1 MPTKKRSNTK
11 SKYDNFDNFLN
22 NNPIPIPTDFNRSQ
36 KTFSIHDM
44 KSITPMTR
52 NQQRVFDLWED
63 DYNLSIDG
71 SAGTGKT
78 MCATYLAL
86 QELLGKGGDGK
97 VDRIIFIKSPSPSKM
112 VGHLPGTIEEKL
124 EPYEVSF
131 MQIFDFIF
139 KKKNQYKFMKEAGLI
154 EFHSSAFLRGQTFD
168 NAIIIVDEGQSMN
181 YHEISTIM
189 TRVGSNS
196 KIVMIGD
203 TKQNDL
209 IYNKNDVSGF
219 AKYLKVASMIP
230 SMRQVSFTIAD
241 IVRSG
246 FVKEF
251 LVADEMYDNKV
262 NN

>member
-1 MPTKKRSNTK
+1 
-11 SKYDNFDNFLN
+11 
-22 NNPIPIPTDFNRSQ
+22 
-36 KTFSIHDM
+36 
-44 KSITPMTR
+44 
-52 NQQRVFDLWED
+52 
-63 DYNLSIDG
+63 
-71 SAGTGKT
+71 
-78 MCATYLAL
+78 
-86 QELLGKGGDGK
+86 
-97 VDRIIFIKSPSPSKM
+97 
-112 VGHLPGTIEEKL
+112 
-124 EPYEVSF
+124 
-131 MQIFDFIF
+131 
-139 KKKNQYKFMKEAGLI
+139 
-154 EFHSSAFLRGQTFD
+154 
-168 NAIIIVDEGQSMN
+168 
-181 YHEISTIM
+181 M

-246 FVKEF
+246 YVKEF